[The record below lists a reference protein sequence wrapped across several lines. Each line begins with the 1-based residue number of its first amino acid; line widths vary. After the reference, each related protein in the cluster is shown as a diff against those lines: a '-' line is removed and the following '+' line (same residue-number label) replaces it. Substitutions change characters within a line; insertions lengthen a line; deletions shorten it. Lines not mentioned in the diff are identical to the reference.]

1 MVDLTS
7 LEGEIRRELI
17 KCAKKPCTI
26 TYARLADWVD
36 VNYQFHYGPD
46 EQRFHNMLGNV
57 STYEVENGRPMLSV
71 IVVRAEDSRP
81 GPGFFWLAKE
91 LDKQKPGVEDEIFF
105 INETRELFDYWKSHE
120 DPDARI

>member
-1 MVDLTS
+1 MLDN
-7 LEGEIRRELI
+7 LECKIRKELI
-17 KCAKKPCTI
+17 QCAKKPDTI
-26 TYARLADWVD
+26 TYARLAGWIN

-57 STYEVENGRPMLSV
+57 STYEVENRRPMLSV

-91 LDKQKPGVEDEIFF
+91 RGKQKPDVDDETFF
-105 INETRELFDYWKSHE
+105 INESRELFDYWKNNN
-120 DPDARI
+120 DPDA